1 VTARPGVDR
10 AGIAAVVASL
20 GGTLS
25 PLFVAAPRSPETAK
39 RGRASG
45 RVPQL
50 DEFLVVTAAES
61 RFPEIRARL
70 LKHGDVT
77 GAYVKPPADAP
88 AYSCAETWCT
98 PLAWAPASTP
108 DLSTE
113 QRYLDAAPDG
123 IDARYAWT
131 RRGGKGDG
139 VEIVD
144 VEREW
149 RFTHEDL
156 LECGGLAGGYPVD
169 CIRERNHGTAI
180 LGILHGDDNALGIEG
195 ICPHANVRGVSTR
208 MPGLP
213 EDQIPGTI
221 DTANAIRTAAQLL
234 TENGT
239 KLGTGHII
247 LLELQR
253 VGPGGYNIPVEW
265 WPDDLAAIMYATSLG
280 LLVVEAAGNG
290 HPSTLQGVSLDAAM
304 FDTADVGF
312 PSGWRNPLDRRHVDS
327 GAIIVGAGVP
337 PVGTSRVDRSRMAYS
352 NWGRCVDVQ
361 GWGDEVVTTGYGCK
375 QGGVDEDRWYIQDF
389 GGTSAA
395 SAMVA
400 GTLAC
405 VQGYRRRTRGRLLDS
420 RRARAL
426 LRATGSRQKADG
438 SQFPLSQHIGPRP
451 NLRKML
457 EKKIKGPRRHRRG
470 RARR

>member
-1 VTARPGVDR
+1 MKAESIRCRNLVAS
-10 AGIAAVVASL
+10 AAAVVNAGSQLIQLKEESGSTNKRPAQTGTTSGPSFDL
-20 GGTLS
+20 G
-25 PLFVAAPRSPETAK
+25 
-39 RGRASG
+39 
-45 RVPQL
+45 
-50 DEFLVVTAAES
+50 
-61 RFPEIRARL
+61 
-70 LKHGDVT
+70 
-77 GAYVKPPADAP
+77 
-88 AYSCAETWCT
+88 
-98 PLAWAPASTP
+98 PLAK
-108 DLSTE
+108 D
-113 QRYLDAAPDG
+113 D
-123 IDARYAWT
+123 
-131 RRGGKGDG
+131 KM
-139 VEIVD
+139 D
-144 VEREW
+144 VS
-149 RFTHEDL
+149 L
-156 LECGGLAGGYPVD
+156 
-169 CIRERNHGTAI
+169 
-180 LGILHGDDNALGIEG
+180 
-195 ICPHANVRGVSTR
+195 
-208 MPGLP
+208 
-213 EDQIPGTI
+213 
-221 DTANAIRTAAQLL
+221 
-234 TENGT
+234 NGT

-405 VQGYRRRTRGRLLDS
+405 VQGYRRRTRGLLLDS

-457 EKKIKGPRRHRRG
+457 KKKIKRPRFHRRG